1 MQYTKSVYLYNNK
14 YYGKVEYNSADQYDL
29 DLFSEYTE
37 PLIDKG
43 GSFSD
48 GTTSFSLTS
57 TNAYVKT
64 GSPFTE
70 IFDPT
75 VLSVTLAECG
85 KRATVYVNTI
95 VERIDTAM
103 GTLRSGDATN
113 YKSIKK
119 VVV

>member
-1 MQYTKSVYLYNNK
+1 MQYTKTVYLYNNK
-14 YYGKVEYNSADQYDL
+14 YIGKVEYNSADQYDL

-37 PLIDKG
+37 PLFDKG

-57 TNAYVKT
+57 VNAYVKT
-64 GSPFTE
+64 GSPFAET
-70 IFDPT
+70 FDPT

-85 KRATVYVNTI
+85 KRATLYVNTI
-95 VERIDTAM
+95 VTRITSAM
-103 GTLRSGDATN
+103 GTLRTNDATN

-119 VVV
+119 VVL